1 MSNDNRRSHY
11 FLLRSSKT
19 QKCKK
24 RYNRVLTEFESTTT
38 TVIILLTALIVFNTS
53 SASWLLTRCGLNE
66 PYRVLHLSTNNNH
79 VYLSIETKS
88 KIFPTLIET
97 EWPTTCVRFPI
108 PKVFPHRS
116 FHNTNHHR
124 NCRLIQQARWSQMDN
139 FQRLWVMDFDWS
151 AKQNNCLPKLLAF
164 DFMRQGME
172 VLRIDCHKFMKIKPE
187 QLLDIKLG
195 PAMGK
200 RGMEQFIYF
209 ILAIDTHLVAYD
221 IFEQK
226 WFRYPLLSKKYKD
239 VAVSLPVKP
248 RNVAFSH
255 QKEILIADEDGK
267 LYISNSSEIVNAGL
281 QLKLLGSL
289 LGSVESLL
297 VDRNDMFY
305 AIPAF
310 GAVVRCPRKH
320 NITAEDNE
328 IIYLTTR
335 NIKQIF
341 FRTKGSLYFLIDRW
355 QED

>member
-1 MSNDNRRSHY
+1 MRHKH
-11 FLLRSSKT
+11 FLIDRE
-19 QKCKK
+19 
-24 RYNRVLTEFESTTT
+24 V
-38 TVIILLTALIVFNTS
+38 ILLTALIVFNTS
-53 SASWLLTRCGLNE
+53 SASWLLAGCGLKG

-88 KIFPTLIET
+88 QIFPTLIET

-116 FHNTNHHR
+116 FHNTDHHR

-172 VLRIDCHKFMKIKPE
+172 VLRIDCHKFMKIRPE

-209 ILAIDTHLVAYD
+209 ILAKDTHLVAYD

-226 WFRYPLLSKKYKD
+226 WFRYPLLSKKYED
-239 VAVSLPVKP
+239 IAVSLPVKP

-255 QKEILIADEDGK
+255 QKEILIADEDDK
-267 LYISNSSEIVNAGL
+267 LYISNSSDIVNAGL

-289 LGSVESLL
+289 LGSAESLL
-297 VDRNDMFY
+297 IDRNDMFY

-341 FRTKGSLYFLIDRW
+341 FRTKGSLFSLIDHW